1 VRALKISSNP
11 IFLKPCNVTQFP
23 NGQIQTLVIG
33 KGEFVGTQV
42 AFKRA
47 ECMASKVLK
56 SL

>member
-1 VRALKISSNP
+1 VRALQISGNP
-11 IFLKPCNVTQFP
+11 IFLKPCNVAQFP
-23 NGQIQTLVIG
+23 DGWIQALVIG

>member
-1 VRALKISSNP
+1 VA
-11 IFLKPCNVTQFP
+11 QFP
-23 NGQIQTLVIG
+23 DGRIQALVIG
-33 KGEFVGTQV
+33 KAEFVGTQV